1 MTLAPHLQ
9 RGLKDTIFL
18 LNFFNVCVIGLM
30 TYLLITVSQL
40 NWVGLLLM
48 TFQAKLGDANKFY
61 YDENLKKWVE
71 EGVEP
76 TPELAPPPPP
86 PTTSNFFGSSAPEE
100 SHTPP
105 APAAVAAKPGTPPMP
120 PSSSNQFSSRR
131 QSGVRSRYL
140 LPTQISAMELLVKF
154 FCRLGLPSVV
164 SAFIPGFI
172 STLAVVHLLFII
184 FRCLKA
190 SVQY

>member
-1 MTLAPHLQ
+1 MISL
-9 RGLKDTIFL
+9 RS
-18 LNFFNVCVIGLM
+18 
-30 TYLLITVSQL
+30 YLLITVSQL

-48 TFQAKLGDANKFY
+48 TFQAKLGEANKFY

-105 APAAVAAKPGTPPMP
+105 LAATVASKPGTPPMP

-140 LPTQISAMELLVKF
+140 LPTQNLPYGVTSYALL
-154 FCRLGLPSVV
+154 
-164 SAFIPGFI
+164 
-172 STLAVVHLLFII
+172 
-184 FRCLKA
+184 
-190 SVQY
+190 